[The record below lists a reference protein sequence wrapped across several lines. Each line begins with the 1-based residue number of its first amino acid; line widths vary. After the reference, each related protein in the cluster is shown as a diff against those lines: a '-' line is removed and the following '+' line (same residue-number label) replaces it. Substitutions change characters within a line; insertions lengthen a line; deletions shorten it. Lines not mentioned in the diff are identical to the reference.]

1 MNINKIISSAVQV
14 GTLGFLFVLT
24 LMDVEVRW
32 SAADGALAEA
42 LPVFGVV
49 AAVCVMMQGKAVRVT
64 WTDIFV
70 GMWMAYWLL
79 RLWVGAEFPC
89 GTSATKTMQMCVL
102 YVALRGIFAGCG
114 QWTSA
119 ALCALIAV
127 GGVVE
132 SAWGIGQMIDG
143 TSRHASYLLTGSFLN
158 PGPYSAYIML
168 AASIIA
174 ASINYKLRQRN
185 NLRCD
190 YKLQLRDYMRSNYKL
205 LITNYLPCGHKSKLP
220 LRDYKLQLRDYKLR
234 ITNYL
239 PNCEELERYIQWMML
254 AVCLM
259 VLPATWS
266 RAAWVGVAVVGLW
279 VFRARWWRWRWWL
292 LAGGVALAVVLYV
305 VKQGSAEGRLIIWA
319 SAITSWLHSPWWGV
333 GIGGFS
339 RACADGLA
347 EIYQENLLAFHAFRS
362 AGVTEYSFNAPL
374 QVLVEQG
381 AVGLLLAVAAVA
393 SAMIRMW
400 RVCRPLAMGMV
411 SLLVFACFGY
421 PFEMLP
427 YCILAV
433 TAAAVSASAN
443 VTRKNVDETDRNRFF
458 SLGDGRW
465 TSFVVKKWQAV
476 TLLVLLSLGAM
487 PLANEVERRL
497 QSSSDAELMIG
508 MRDPYFLKDF
518 RQLLPDERDNP
529 RFLFAMGRMLAD
541 VGRWRDSN
549 ATLRMGTEVS
559 GDPMFYVMQ
568 GNNYREMGLPDDA
581 DAAYQRALAIM
592 PNRMYPLYR
601 RMLLRAE
608 MGDTA
613 TAVAL
618 AEKITSMQPK
628 IESPA
633 TREMQEEAREFR

>member
-1 MNINKIISSAVQV
+1 MNINKIISGAVQA

-32 SAADGALAEA
+32 SAAEGALAEA
-42 LPVFGVV
+42 LPVFGAV
-49 AAVCVMMQGKAVRVT
+49 AAVCVMMQGKAVRMT
-64 WTDIFV
+64 WTDILV
-70 GMWMAYWLL
+70 GIWMAYWLL
-79 RLWVGAEFPC
+79 RLWVGAEYPC

-102 YVALRGIFAGCG
+102 YVVLRGIFAGCG
-114 QWTSA
+114 RWVAS
-119 ALCALIAV
+119 ALCAAIAV

-132 SAWGIGQMIDG
+132 SVWGIGQMIDG
-143 TSRHASYLLTGSFLN
+143 SSRHASYLLTGSFLN
-158 PGPYSAYIML
+158 PGPYSGYIML

-174 ASINYKLRQRN
+174 ASINYKLR
-185 NLRCD
+185 
-190 YKLQLRDYMRSNYKL
+190 LRDF
-205 LITNYLPCGHKSKLP
+205 
-220 LRDYKLQLRDYKLR
+220 KLR

-239 PNCEELERYIQWMML
+239 SYAQWTML

-266 RAAWVGVAVVGLW
+266 RAAWVGLAVVGLW

-292 LAGGVALAVVLYV
+292 LAGGVASAVALYV

-319 SAITSWLHSPWWGV
+319 SALTSWLHSPWWGV

-347 EIYQENLLAFHAFRS
+347 EMYERDPLAFNAFRS

-393 SAMIRMW
+393 SAMMRMW
-400 RVCRPLAMGMV
+400 RVRRPLAAGMV

-433 TAAAVSASAN
+433 TAGAVCAGWNADDAEGTDKDGLSA
-443 VTRKNVDETDRNRFF
+443 
-458 SLGDGRW
+458 LGRSRW
-465 TSFVVKKWQAV
+465 ASFAMKKWQVAV
-476 TLLVLLSLGAM
+476 LMVAVALGAV

-497 QSSSDAELMIG
+497 QSASDAELMIG

-633 TREMQEEAREFR
+633 TREMQETARRFIESGEIVNDGVQP

>member
-1 MNINKIISSAVQV
+1 MNINKIISGAVQAAA
-14 GTLGFLFVLT
+14 LGFLFVLT

-42 LPVFGVV
+42 LPVFGAV
-49 AAVCVMMQGKAVRVT
+49 AAVCVMMQGKAVRMT

-70 GMWMAYWLL
+70 AVWMAYWLL
-79 RLWVGAEFPC
+79 RLWVGAEYPC
-89 GTSATKTMQMCVL
+89 GTSATKVMQMCVL
-102 YVALRGIFAGCG
+102 YVVLRGIFAGCG
-114 QWTSA
+114 QWAAA

-132 SAWGIGQMIDG
+132 SVWGIGQMIDG

-158 PGPYSAYIML
+158 PGPYSGYVMM
-168 AASIIA
+168 AAAVLLTI
-174 ASINYKLRQRN
+174 INYKLR
-185 NLRCD
+185 LCD
-190 YKLQLRDYMRSNYKL
+190 YKLQ
-205 LITNYLPCGHKSKLP
+205 ITNYLS
-220 LRDYKLQLRDYKLR
+220 YA
-234 ITNYL
+234 
-239 PNCEELERYIQWMML
+239 QWAML

-266 RAAWVGVAVVGLW
+266 RAAWVGLAVVGLW
-279 VFRARWWRWRWWL
+279 VFRAQWWRWRWWL
-292 LAGGVALAVVLYV
+292 LAGGVALAMMLYV

-319 SAITSWLHSPWWGV
+319 SALTSWLHSPWWGV

-347 EIYQENLLAFHAFRS
+347 EIYQENPLAFHAFRS

-393 SAMIRMW
+393 SAMMRMW
-400 RVCRPLAMGMV
+400 RVCRPLAAGMV

-433 TAAAVSASAN
+433 TAGAVCAGWNADDAEGTDKDGLSALGRSRWASFAMKKWQ
-443 VTRKNVDETDRNRFF
+443 VAGVIVLF
-458 SLGDGRW
+458 SLG
-465 TSFVVKKWQAV
+465 AV
-476 TLLVLLSLGAM
+476 
-487 PLANEVERRL
+487 PLANEVERRT
-497 QSSSDAELMIG
+497 QSATDASLMTG
-508 MRDPYFLKDF
+508 MNDAFFLKDF
-518 RQLLPDERDNP
+518 WELLPDEMDNP
-529 RFLFAMGRMLAD
+529 RFLFQMAKLLAD

-549 ATLRMGTEVS
+549 AILRMGTEVS
-559 GDPMFYVMQ
+559 GDPMFYVLQ
-568 GNNYREMGLPDDA
+568 GNNYREMGLLDDA

-633 TREMQEEAREFR
+633 TREMQETARRFIESGEIVADGVQP